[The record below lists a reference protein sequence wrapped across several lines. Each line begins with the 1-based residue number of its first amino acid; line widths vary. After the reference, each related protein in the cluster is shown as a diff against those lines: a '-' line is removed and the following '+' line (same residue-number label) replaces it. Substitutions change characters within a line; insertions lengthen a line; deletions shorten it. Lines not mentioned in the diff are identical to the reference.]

1 MTDSSA
7 PLPRQEHSAPGAPA
21 RQAAR
26 EAGTAAQKVAER
38 VLLLDRPRYVDSAP
52 AHLDPDH
59 GGLVLCGQHAGGR
72 ARELRRAGYESIL
85 VIDQAAYETEAASA
99 DEPFALPEGRLFGE
113 DLDDVL
119 QGQLGCGA
127 DVAVTPTRYIR
138 PGDAD
143 ALKAVM
149 RAARAI
155 ERSDVMVIVPVAI
168 TWLRD
173 EYLRQLMAVLKRI
186 PHPKALILGGQYN
199 PLDAFANAPRNLR
212 QVAQEVADLGLWRT
226 DLAAFDCIAYGG
238 LFAAIGAGGSVRHLI
253 PEDEEPQSSSFPGAY
268 LPSVL
273 VPDLLRYSRAD
284 WLATKYANTLPPR
297 CPCAVCD
304 GSLLDRFNRGD
315 GETRA
320 AAHAHN
326 AATWSS
332 WLPDLFDHQSPGD
345 RQLWWRNRCKGAV
358 EAHEAENARIQQP
371 GAFKPPRAL
380 RAWATLPVSQPPSL
394 DLASSTA
401 TDAQDDGGST

>member
-7 PLPRQEHSAPGAPA
+7 PLPRQEHSAPAAPA

-26 EAGTAAQKVAER
+26 EAGTAAQMMAER
-38 VLLLDRPRYVDSAP
+38 VLLLDRPRYVDAASAY
-52 AHLDPDH
+52 LDPDH
-59 GGLVLCGQHAGGR
+59 GGLVLCGKNAGGR
-72 ARELRRAGYESIL
+72 ARQLCGAGYESIL
-85 VIDQAAYETEAASA
+85 VIDQAAYETEAATA
-99 DEPFALPEGRLFGE
+99 DEPFALPEGRLFGQ

-119 QGQLGCGA
+119 QQQLDCGA
-127 DVAVTPTRYIR
+127 DIAVTPTRYVY

-143 ALKAVM
+143 ALRGVM
-149 RAARAI
+149 RAAQAI
-155 ERSDVMVIVPVAI
+155 ERSDVIVIVPVAI

-173 EYLRQLMAVLKRI
+173 ESLQQLMAILKRI

-199 PLDAFANAPRNLR
+199 PLDAFANAPKNLR
-212 QVAQEVADLGLWRT
+212 YLAQEVAGLGLWRT

-253 PEDEEPQSSSFPGAY
+253 PEDEEPQSSSFPGAH

-273 VPDLLRYSRAD
+273 VPDLLRFSKAD
-284 WLATKYANTLPPR
+284 WLATKYANTPPPR

-304 GSLLDRFNRGD
+304 GSFLDRFNRSD

-332 WLPDLFDHQSPGD
+332 WLPDLFDQQSLED
-345 RQLWWRNRCKGAV
+345 RQVWWRNRCKGAV

-371 GAFKPPRAL
+371 GAFKPSRVL
-380 RAWATLPVSQPPSL
+380 RAWATMPVSQPPSP
-394 DLASSTA
+394 DMANSTA
-401 TDAQDDGGST
+401 TDTQEDDGPT